1 MKSILWSYDQH
12 GSQFVIRDHEK
23 MNSFSAMPTFL
34 QNFEFVF
41 AKNINVCFVWN
52 QFDQKICTKILVGF
66 GFIDNFAEDSLLK
79 HSALSK
85 LAVEKL
91 K

>member
-34 QNFEFVF
+34 LNFEFGF
-41 AKNINVCFVWN
+41 AKNISVCFV
-52 QFDQKICTKILVGF
+52 
-66 GFIDNFAEDSLLK
+66 
-79 HSALSK
+79 
-85 LAVEKL
+85 
-91 K
+91 